1 MKSLTNSINNL
12 AAAINNLAAS
22 YKNKNSYTPISKTT
36 TSNPASNVHITSF
49 KTYGQQQ
56 EKQTVII
63 TTEEYKALTAIY
75 NAMTDKG
82 AYPDHYDHVRREIAM
97 KWPILSKA
105 LNELVKA
112 RSYYT
117 DSASKYK
124 SIWKYDK

>member
-22 YKNKNSYTPISKTT
+22 YKSKNSYTPISKTT
-36 TSNPASNVHITSF
+36 TSNPTSNVHITSF
-49 KTYGQQQ
+49 KTYEQ
-56 EKQTVII
+56 EKQTIII
-63 TTEEYKALTAIY
+63 TVEEYKALTAIY
-75 NAMTDKG
+75 KAITDKG
-82 AYPDHYDHVRREIAM
+82 SYPDHHDHVRREIDV
-97 KWPILSKA
+97 KWPTLSKA

-117 DSASKYK
+117 NSASKYK